1 MHKDLHE
8 LAKEYHAFY
17 EVLPYNILLT
27 EKHGSLPA
35 TNRTI
40 QAGFDVDI
48 YGLNP
53 KKDLA
58 LPGPDPNY
66 TLAYAEL
73 QKLAEKVSHEQSKD
87 FCCLEVMSFPSKIVL
102 GGSSLAEAQ
111 GMLRIRISHHRGLD
125 RPADLP
131 EQHVLKELE
140 VQLQN
145 LGVVRR

>member
-1 MHKDLHE
+1 MYKDLHE
-8 LAKEYHAFY
+8 LAKEHHAFY
-17 EVLPYNILLT
+17 EVLPYNLLLT

-48 YGLNP
+48 YGLNL

-66 TLAYAEL
+66 TLAHAEL
-73 QKLAEKVSHEQSKD
+73 QKLAEKVSNAHSKD
-87 FCCLEVMSFPSKIVL
+87 SCAVEVISFPSRIVL
-102 GGSSLAEAQ
+102 GGSSNKDAL